1 MKIAY
6 CTPSLYIAGG
16 IERVLTTKMNYLA
29 DKAGYEVWVILT
41 DGKGKNPYFPLS
53 DKIHIV
59 NLDLNFEELWSL
71 GFLKK
76 IFVYLKK
83 QRIYKKKLKEALY
96 EIRPDIT
103 VSTLRRE
110 INFITAIKDGS
121 RKVGEMHV
129 NRANYRNFE
138 ANDTNALKKIFERIW
153 MKSLVGKLKKLDQF
167 VVLTDEDRRN
177 WHELDNVTTIPNPL
191 NVFPTIES
199 NQSARKVIAAGRYC
213 YQKGFDLLLRAWAIV
228 NEKHKDWRLDIYG
241 AGNNVEYKNL
251 ANTLNICQNVGINP
265 PTDNIYAKYAD
276 ASIFVFSSRFEGFGM
291 ALLEAM
297 ATKLAVVSFACPCGP
312 KDIISDG
319 NDAVLVTNED
329 IQELVDKI
337 CYLIENEE
345 ERKSMAENAKLKAM
359 QYSVDNIMHR
369 WIRLFESL

>member
-1 MKIAY
+1 MKIVY

-16 IERVLTTKMNYLA
+16 IERVLTTKMNYLS

-110 INFITAIKDGS
+110 INFITSIKDGS

-319 NDAVLVTNED
+319 NDGVLVTNED
-329 IQELVDKI
+329 IQELADKI
-337 CYLIENEE
+337 CYFIEHEE

>member
-71 GFLKK
+71 SFLKK

-110 INFITAIKDGS
+110 INFITSIKDGS

-129 NRANYRNFE
+129 NRTNYRNFK
-138 ANDTNALKKIFERIW
+138 ANETNALKKIFERIW
-153 MKSLVGKLKKLDQF
+153 MKSLVGKLKKLDKF
-167 VVLTDEDRRN
+167 VVLTEEDRHN
-177 WHELDNVTTIPNPL
+177 WTELDNVITIPNPL
-191 NVFPTIES
+191 NVFPDKLSCLS
-199 NQSARKVIAAGRYC
+199 NKKVVAAGRYC
-213 YQKGFDLLLRAWAIV
+213 HEKGFDLLIEAWAIV
-228 NEKHKDWRLDIYG
+228 SQKYPDWHLEIYG
-241 AGNNVEYKNL
+241 AGNKDEYIKL
-251 ANTLNICQNVGINP
+251 ADKLMTSQSISFNSA
-265 PTDNIYAKYAD
+265 TDNIYKVFAD
-276 ASIFVFSSRFEGFGM
+276 ASIFAFSSRFEGFGM
-291 ALLEAM
+291 ALLEAL
-297 ATKLAVVSFACPCGP
+297 ATKLPAVSFACPCGP
-312 KDIISDG
+312 RNILSDG
-319 NDAVLVTNED
+319 KDGFLVENGN
-329 IQELVDKI
+329 IQKFAEKI
-337 CYLIENEE
+337 CYLISHDI
-345 ERKSMAENAKLKAM
+345 ERKRMGENAILKAEQYRLDGIM
-359 QYSVDNIMHR
+359 QK

>member
-1 MKIAY
+1 MKIVY

-110 INFITAIKDGS
+110 INFITSIKDGS

-228 NEKHKDWRLDIYG
+228 NEKHKDWHLDIYG

-319 NDAVLVTNED
+319 NDGVLVTNED
-329 IQELVDKI
+329 IQELADKI

>member
-1 MKIAY
+1 MKIVY

-16 IERVLTTKMNYLA
+16 IERVLTTKMNYLS

-110 INFITAIKDGS
+110 INFITSIKDGS

-228 NEKHKDWRLDIYG
+228 NEKHKDWHLDIYG

-319 NDAVLVTNED
+319 NDGVLVTNED
-329 IQELVDKI
+329 IQELADKI

>member
-1 MKIAY
+1 MKIVY

-16 IERVLTTKMNYLA
+16 IERVLTTKMNYLS

-41 DGKGKNPYFPLS
+41 DGKGKKPYFPLS

-110 INFITAIKDGS
+110 INFITSIKDGS

-319 NDAVLVTNED
+319 NDGVLVTNED
-329 IQELVDKI
+329 IQELADKI

>member
-1 MKIAY
+1 MKIVY

-16 IERVLTTKMNYLA
+16 IERVLTTKMNYLS

-41 DGKGKNPYFPLS
+41 DGKGKNPYFHLS

-110 INFITAIKDGS
+110 INFITSIKDGS

-228 NEKHKDWRLDIYG
+228 NEKHKDWHLDIYG
-241 AGNNVEYKNL
+241 AGKNVEYKNL
-251 ANTLNICQNVGINP
+251 VNTLNICQNVGINP

-319 NDAVLVTNED
+319 NDGVLVTNED
-329 IQELVDKI
+329 IQELADKI

>member
-1 MKIAY
+1 MKIVY

-110 INFITAIKDGS
+110 INFITSIKDGS

-228 NEKHKDWRLDIYG
+228 NEKHKDWHLDLYG
-241 AGNNVEYKNL
+241 AGKNVEYKNL
-251 ANTLNICQNVGINP
+251 VNTLNICQNVGINP

-319 NDAVLVTNED
+319 NDGVLVTNED
-329 IQELVDKI
+329 IQELADKI

>member
-1 MKIAY
+1 MKIVY

-16 IERVLTTKMNYLA
+16 IERVLTTKMNYLS

-110 INFITAIKDGS
+110 INFITSIKDGS

-129 NRANYRNFE
+129 NRTNYRNFK
-138 ANDTNALKKIFERIW
+138 ANETNALKKIFERIW

-228 NEKHKDWRLDIYG
+228 NEKHKDWHLDIYG
-241 AGNNVEYKNL
+241 AGKNVEYKNL
-251 ANTLNICQNVGINP
+251 VNTLNICQNVGINP

-319 NDAVLVTNED
+319 NDGVLVTNED
-329 IQELVDKI
+329 IQELADKI